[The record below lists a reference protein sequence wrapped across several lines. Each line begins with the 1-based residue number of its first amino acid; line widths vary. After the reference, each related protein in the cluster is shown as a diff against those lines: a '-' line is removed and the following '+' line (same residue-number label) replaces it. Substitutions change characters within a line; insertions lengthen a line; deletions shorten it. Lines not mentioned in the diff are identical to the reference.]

1 LPGPVLPPHV
11 TQWVKEKPSEQREMI
26 AAMVF
31 LGVWMC
37 VGTAGYRILEHWPL
51 LDAFYMSFITLTT
64 IGFSEIHALSAE
76 GRIFTVVFA
85 FVGIGVVAFTAARG
99 AQLLVAGAIIR
110 QRQRARKI
118 RLMRNHYVI
127 CGFGRIGQDVTA
139 ALVRAGKPVV
149 VVDLS
154 KQRNHSAI
162 DQGYLAVL
170 GDATQESTLRSAGV
184 EHACGLI
191 TLLPEDSLN
200 VYVTLVGREINPELF
215 ILARAYD
222 LASRKR
228 LVRAGAT
235 QAVAPAH
242 VGASRIVQV
251 ILKPFVDQFISNVL
265 TVGDLEL
272 TIEQIR
278 VTDDSYLAGKTL
290 GELQFRDNFKAVVTC
305 ILKAPAMTMLF
316 PPGPDDRIEAGDM
329 LLVLASNEMLG
340 QLSHLGEHADLSA
353 LTEPH

>member
-1 LPGPVLPPHV
+1 MPSPVLPPPV
-11 TQWVKEKPSEQREMI
+11 TNWVKDQPSEQREIIYAMI
-26 AAMVF
+26 F

-37 VGTAGYRILEHWPL
+37 IGTAGYRFLENWPM
-51 LDAFYMSFITLTT
+51 LDSFYMSFITLTT
-64 IGFSEIHALSAE
+64 IGFSEIHSLSAQ

-85 FVGIGVVAFTAARG
+85 FVGIGIVAFTAARG

-118 RLMRNHYVI
+118 KLMRNHYVI
-127 CGFGRIGQDVTA
+127 CGYGRVGQDVSA
-139 ALVRAGKPVV
+139 ALVEAGKPVV
-149 VVDLS
+149 VIDLS
-154 KQRNHSAI
+154 EQRHQSAS

-170 GDATQESTLRSAGV
+170 GDATHESTLRSAGV
-184 EHACGLI
+184 ENASGLI

-200 VYVTLVGREINPELF
+200 VYVTLVGREINSELF

-242 VGASRIVQV
+242 VGASRIVQG
-251 ILKPFVDQFISNVL
+251 ILRPYVDQFISNVL
-265 TVGDLEL
+265 KAGDLEL

-278 VTDDSYLAGKTL
+278 VNSQSYLAGKTMRDI
-290 GELQFRDNFKAVVTC
+290 QFRDNFRAIVTC
-305 ILKAPAMTMLF
+305 ILKAPEMTMLF

-329 LLVLASNEMLG
+329 LLVLASKDMLG
-340 QLSHLGEHADLSA
+340 QLSHLGEHADLSG
-353 LTEPH
+353 LPDSR